1 MKKIISTLLAAL
13 FIISALSVSAFT
25 AFAAEETLD
34 FSLTN
39 AAGMQND
46 YVTIKMSIDNN
57 PGFYAFQ
64 FGLFYDSDTLILRG
78 VKANEDFEDTGDFG
92 KFDDTTMNNLRGMQN
107 DYVTIKM
114 SIDNNPGFYAFQFG
128 LFYDSDTLILRGVK
142 ANEDF
147 EDTGDFGK
155 FDDTTMNNLRDQY
168 DADVESGV
176 YPMSRIFRDAPKY
189 GADVENS
196 YVSVILFE
204 SGDVLADNMY
214 TGEILEFT
222 FEVVGIAEDGDYDV
236 VLVPDVL
243 SVINTADKDDSVPYT
258 WTNSV
263 ITVGSKEAKPVEDN
277 PQRNPDDT
285 IKVDT
290 TAKDTEAET
299 TKKPVETFVGEDGET
314 YYIGED
320 GEKYVYDPSAFE
332 EEETVNDTPDDE
344 TASPDIDVSDP
355 ETAEKEKKNNT
366 VLIII
371 IAASVLL
378 IIAAVLLFVFISKTK
393 KETDKIENNDNNENG
408 QN

>member
-1 MKKIISTLLAAL
+1 MKKIISTLMAAL

-64 FGLFYDSDTLILRG
+64 FGLFYDSDTLILR
-78 VKANEDFEDTGDFG
+78 E
-92 KFDDTTMNNLRGMQN
+92 
-107 DYVTIKM
+107 
-114 SIDNNPGFYAFQFG
+114 
-128 LFYDSDTLILRGVK
+128 VK